1 MEKLW
6 IVSKFLNSKED
17 RNQLLTDLIISSY
30 RHFLF
35 FFFLLSSFLTN
46 HGCGD
51 AIVNIPHCLKQNLLN
66 QGCRNNHKCSQT
78 TTQKSHLLNR
88 RHGDASIQSTA
99 WCLKYKSKNLPP
111 LVLIDICYLQISNM
125 CKMALFLFTAQTTD

>member
-35 FFFLLSSFLTN
+35 FFS
-46 HGCGD
+46 
-51 AIVNIPHCLKQNLLN
+51 
-66 QGCRNNHKCSQT
+66 
-78 TTQKSHLLNR
+78 
-88 RHGDASIQSTA
+88 
-99 WCLKYKSKNLPP
+99 
-111 LVLIDICYLQISNM
+111 CYHHFLQIM
-125 CKMALFLFTAQTTD
+125 GVEMQ